1 MPVIQITR
9 SRASINPRG
18 RYRDWRGNSRYDTK
32 RRWYIYWRVIV
43 DGRMVNTFLTKARAV
58 RWVKQNLKR

>member
-9 SRASINPRG
+9 SRSSMRPRG
-18 RYRDWRGNSRYDTK
+18 RYRDRRGNPRNDP
-32 RRWYIYWRVIV
+32 RPRWYIYWRVIV
-43 DGRMVNTFLTKARAV
+43 DGRMVNTFLSKARAV